1 MAKFIFVTG
10 GVVSGLGKGLTAAS
24 LGRLLKQRGLKVFMQ
39 KLDPYINV
47 DPGTMSPF
55 QHGEVFVTTDGAE
68 TDLDLGH
75 YERFIDE
82 ELNRSSSITTGRIYS
97 DVISKERR
105 GDYLGATVQVVPHIT
120 NEIKAKIYAAAK
132 SSQADIVITEIGGTV
147 GDIESLPF
155 IEAIRQV
162 RLDIGYKNTLY
173 IHTTLLPYIGAS
185 HEVKTKP
192 TQHSVKEL
200 RGYGIQPDIIVCRSE
215 KHIDQELKEKISLFC
230 NVPVEAVI
238 SNYDVDVLY
247 ELPMMLLDQHM
258 DDLVLDH
265 LRIEAPKAD
274 MTEWQQLIER
284 VKGLNKELTIK
295 MVGKYVQLPDAYLSV
310 NEALRHAGYYE
321 NSIVHIDWINA
332 EDINDENVGDMLKGA
347 DGILV
352 PGGFGQRG
360 IEGMIKA
367 IRFAR
372 EEKIPFLGI
381 CLGMQLASIEF
392 ARHVCGL
399 QDVNSIEFDEMCA
412 TPLIHLMSDQT
423 LNDMGGTQRLGNYDC
438 ELLKESCVHE
448 LYGKDLI
455 QQRHRHRYEFNN
467 KYKDILEQHGLIFS
481 GKNPERNL
489 VEIIELKDHPYFVA
503 CQFHPEFSSRPN
515 RSEPLFQG
523 LITAAYHK
531 KYDEKNIQK

>member
-215 KHIDQELKEKISLFC
+215 KYIDQELKEKISLFC

-274 MTEWQQLIER
+274 MTEWQQLIQR

-321 NSIVHIDWINA
+321 NSTVHIDWINA

-438 ELLKESCVHE
+438 ELLKESRVHE